1 MATRTMIKN
10 GEVYD
15 IPFEEVE
22 KAASN
27 GFEFTVPMQN
37 AKGETYDIPQSK
49 VENAFKEGL
58 KSEIPFSKSPYELKL
73 EDQATKER
81 HANEPWYDK
90 VSRAVTGGNV
100 KQTFLSGGGNDIRN
114 IATAVG
120 GGVLGQAAP
129 LSQLLANG
137 AVGRGLA
144 SGARAIANVP
154 TALTGGAKKAAET
167 AISRGVTTTVPAT
180 ESAVTRAGADILSSG
195 EPVGAVIQKVAEP
208 IVRAAAPYAAKAGK
222 ALGKE
227 AVKRTGQA
235 VSGATM
241 AAGAGAGTYAVDK
254 MTDGGIR
261 QWFASM
267 FK

>member
-144 SGARAIANVP
+144 SGARALANVP
-154 TALTGGAKKAAET
+154 TAQSRAAKKAAET

-180 ESAVTRAGADILSSG
+180 ESAVTRYVSDILSSG
-195 EPVGAVIQKVAEP
+195 EPVGAGIQKVAEP
-208 IVRAAAPYAAKAGK
+208 IVRAAAPYAKVAGK
-222 ALGKE
+222 WMAEK
-227 AVKRTGQA
+227 A
-235 VSGATM
+235 VSGVKNAATGAAM
-241 AAGAGAGTYAVDK
+241 AAGAVAYEKDK
-254 MTDGGIR
+254 IDSAIR
-261 QWFASM
+261 QWFAST